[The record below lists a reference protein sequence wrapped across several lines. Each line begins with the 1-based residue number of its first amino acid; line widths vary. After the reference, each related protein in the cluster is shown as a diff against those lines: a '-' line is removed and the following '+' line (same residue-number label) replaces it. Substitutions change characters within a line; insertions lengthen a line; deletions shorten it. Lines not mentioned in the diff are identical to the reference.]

1 MWFSP
6 PWSPPLMYIP
16 CLLRPSKDG
25 HCELVPRT
33 PSEWIV
39 TTLLSR
45 CVASF
50 FRARLRGNLFK
61 FRDGWQNYDLESTF
75 KREVIREKGARN
87 KILWLPREERTH
99 FPPSHIWY
107 LDTTTT
113 PQAKGKLDLKEI
125 LFFFFVFFNIY
136 LLIWLCWVLVV
147 AHKIFYCGMWLSWP
161 MQCGIFSS
169 LARDQTHVPCIA
181 GQILKYWNTR
191 EAPKEILL

>member
-1 MWFSP
+1 
-6 PWSPPLMYIP
+6 MYIP
-16 CLLRPSKDG
+16 CLLWPSKDG

-45 CVASF
+45 CAASF

-75 KREVIREKGARN
+75 RREVIREKGARN

-99 FPPSHIWY
+99 FPPLTHLVPGYHHHPPGQRKIGF
-107 LDTTTT
+107 
-113 PQAKGKLDLKEI
+113 KGDPILL
-125 LFFFFVFFNIY
+125 LFFFFNIY